1 MCKMSATTV
10 LASTQDTLYNAN
22 TMVLAQELN
31 LRDNGMENAPHIG
44 LVLPQSLEETIRN
57 VAIFFLFIWVFHI
70 ITKAAKVGRGGNVIQ
85 EIGGWG
91 KFLTATAL
99 LVACLSLNTT
109 IKLANVVVALAW
121 WVLNAAFS
129 VFPGR

>member
-1 MCKMSATTV
+1 MCKMSATTI

-44 LVLPQSLEETIRN
+44 IILPQSAEELIRN
-57 VAIFFLFIWVFHI
+57 LAIFFLFLWVGYI
-70 ITKAAKVGRGGNVIQ
+70 IVKAAKVGRGGNVIQ

-91 KFLTATAL
+91 KFLLATAL

-109 IKLANVVVALAW
+109 IKVANVVVGLAW
-121 WVLNAAFS
+121 MALQAGLSVL
-129 VFPGR
+129 PGK

>member
-1 MCKMSATTV
+1 MCKMSANTV

-44 LVLPQSLEETIRN
+44 LVLPQSLEEFIQK
-57 VAIFFLFIWVFHI
+57 VAIFFLFVWVFYI
-70 ITKAAKVGRGGNVIQ
+70 IYKAAKVGRSGNVIQ

-91 KFLTATAL
+91 KFLLGTAL

-109 IKLANVVVALAW
+109 IKVANVVVAFAW
-121 WVLNAAFS
+121 WALQAGLS
-129 VFPGR
+129 LLPGK